1 MLSTND
7 FLKVK
12 TLKCFFGID
21 QNSTSRFFL
30 YCIYF
35 ALPGN
40 SPEKICQIKTHQELL
55 RGDRSVGVRHD
66 HIHFCQ
72 RRKWFAQFR
81 GEEECSCAE
90 KLELASADLTYLKP
104 VKNRING
111 LTYQIETY
119 PSYWQPSWK
128 QFRPFWSPRTPTET
142 ELDSYN
148 GKCLFFGLG
157 KGYLLSRI
165 SGRLDFSWENKWNRL
180 ARCGRAKN
188 E

>member
-12 TLKCFFGID
+12 ILNFFLVLIKIARRD
-21 QNSTSRFFL
+21 FFL

-55 RGDRSVGVRHD
+55 RGDRSVGIRHD

-90 KLELASADLTYLKP
+90 KLELASADLTDLKP
-104 VKNRING
+104 VKKGLRE

-148 GKCLFFGLG
+148 GKCP
-157 KGYLLSRI
+157 
-165 SGRLDFSWENKWNRL
+165 FSVWE
-180 ARCGRAKN
+180 RAIYCR
-188 E
+188 EFPVG